1 MNFPLHA
8 LPSKH
13 TTSNSVS
20 ERNQLHLF
28 WQVAARGRATPA
40 HAQNHLSKLRM
51 RGDLLRRSL
60 PLSGRFP
67 PVGFPRGAGEAGP
80 GGQDGVGAGPEARAA
95 AGQRPRRPPR
105 LPTGSLQ
112 VGGQGPALS
121 VGVGL
126 GLAGF
131 LQRGLGLG
139 HLGGSAT
146 LVKDN
151 RPSLCL
157 ASLCPGVSRREARQ
171 SCDMQT
177 GTHAL
182 HRCPASWSVPSI
194 AKHSLCDLGKVLGF
208 FVFLNPFTGLRFPPL
223 YSIAL
228 NPVIPM
234 VPDSSCI
241 PDSAEQHRPPKP
253 TWGLRAE

>member
-20 ERNQLHLF
+20 ERNQPHLF

-112 VGGQGPALS
+112 VGGQSPALS
-121 VGVGL
+121 VRGWTWIGRFLAKGPGL
-126 GLAGF
+126 GSPWRIRNSCQGQPAQPLPGVP
-131 LQRGLGLG
+131 LSRGLPERG
-139 HLGGSAT
+139 
-146 LVKDN
+146 
-151 RPSLCL
+151 
-157 ASLCPGVSRREARQ
+157 
-171 SCDMQT
+171 QT
-177 GTHAL
+177 EL
-182 HRCPASWSVPSI
+182 
-194 AKHSLCDLGKVLGF
+194 
-208 FVFLNPFTGLRFPPL
+208 
-223 YSIAL
+223 
-228 NPVIPM
+228 
-234 VPDSSCI
+234 
-241 PDSAEQHRPPKP
+241 
-253 TWGLRAE
+253 